1 MAAQGGR
8 DVVPP
13 TDRHKTIAEHILSRV
28 SGRDVVAGDLVI
40 VPLSRVMVHDSV
52 IDAVMAGLRDLG
64 KERVW
69 DTSRVAVFVDHAAPA
84 PTPVVADSHRVLREW
99 VRAQGIQTFY
109 DAGEGVCHQIMVED
123 GYCEPGTVIVGSD
136 SHSNSYGAV
145 GAFGAGMGAT
155 DIAVALA
162 LGRTWLRVPES
173 IKVTFRGALRPGV
186 TMKDAIMRV
195 VREIGTDGARYA
207 CVEFHG
213 VGTLPQGDRITL
225 AGMTTEMGA
234 KAGIVANAPEAP
246 AWLRPDPGA
255 RYARAV
261 EIDLGTLA
269 PQIAIPP
276 RVDQVS
282 DVSDAAGIPVDV
294 VFLGSC
300 TNGRLVDMRQ
310 AAQVLRGRRIAP
322 QVRLE
327 VVPASRRQFEDAMA
341 DGTLGILSAAGAVIG
356 SSGCGPCLGRTGGVL
371 AGEEV
376 CLSTANRNYRGRMG
390 SPDASIYLGSPYVA
404 AVAALTGMID
414 DPRPYLE
421 AGDAEFEALVERRRA
436 ERGERGAASARSG
449 DRARDL
455 LVAVGERHAPEVR
468 GMEVDD

>member
-1 MAAQGGR
+1 L
-8 DVVPP
+8 P
-13 TDRHKTIAEHILSRV
+13 KTLAELILSRQ
-28 SGRDVVAGDLVI
+28 SGRDVRAGDLVI
-40 VPLSRVMVHDSV
+40 VPISRVMVHDSV
-52 IDAVMAGLRDLG
+52 IDAVMAGLTDLG
-64 KERVW
+64 KATVW
-69 DTSRVAVFVDHAAPA
+69 DTSKVGVFVDHAAPA

-109 DAGEGVCHQIMVED
+109 DAGEGVCHQIMVEE

-155 DIAVALA
+155 DIAVALG

-173 IKVTFRGALRPGV
+173 IKVTFTGTLRRGV

-213 VGTLPQGDRITL
+213 VGDLPQGDRITL

-234 KAGIVANAPEAP
+234 KAGIVAGTPEAP
-246 AWLRPDPGA
+246 AWLRPDADAGYV
-255 RYARAV
+255 RTV
-261 EIDLGTLA
+261 HVDLSTLE

-282 DVSDAAGIPVDV
+282 DVSDAVGIPVDI

-300 TNGRLVDMRQ
+300 TNGRLADMQQ
-310 AAQVLRGRRIAP
+310 AAAILRGRRISSR
-322 QVRLE
+322 VRLE
-327 VVPASRRQFEDAMA
+327 VVPSSRRQFEDAMA
-341 DGTLGILSAAGAVIG
+341 DGTLGVLSAAGAVIG

-371 AGEEV
+371 AGQEV
-376 CLSTANRNYRGRMG
+376 CFSTANRNYKGRMG

-404 AVAALTGMID
+404 AVAALTGVID

-421 AGDAEFEALVERRRA
+421 AGEADFDALVARRRT
-436 ERGERGAASARSG
+436 ERGDRGAASERSG
-449 DRARDL
+449 DRSRE
-455 LVAVGERHAPEVR
+455 LVMAMPQRHDPWVI
-468 GMEVDD
+468 GMDQED